1 MFVIGM
7 VFAVSMAA
15 VAAQARAG
23 QARVELLYDD
33 LGRSHQE
40 LLTGPSA
47 LMALYRAAQEGVTNA
62 YRHGRAQQ
70 VSLHLSLGV
79 TEDLLQIADD
89 GRGFDL
95 R

>member
-40 LLTGPSA
+40 LLTGP
-47 LMALYRAAQEGVTNA
+47 R
-62 YRHGRAQQ
+62 R
-70 VSLHLSLGV
+70 
-79 TEDLLQIADD
+79 
-89 GRGFDL
+89 
-95 R
+95 

>member
-1 MFVIGM
+1 
-7 VFAVSMAA
+7 
-15 VAAQARAG
+15 
-23 QARVELLYDD
+23 
-33 LGRSHQE
+33 
-40 LLTGPSA
+40 
-47 LMALYRAAQEGVTNA
+47 MALYRAAQEGVTNA